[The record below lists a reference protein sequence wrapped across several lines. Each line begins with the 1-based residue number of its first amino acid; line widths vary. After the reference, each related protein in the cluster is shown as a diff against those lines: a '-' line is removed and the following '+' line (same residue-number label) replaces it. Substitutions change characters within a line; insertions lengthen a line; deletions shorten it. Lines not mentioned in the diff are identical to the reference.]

1 MCEKDKDIGMFG
13 WKERYVSYISY
24 QSKIATYDFL
34 PVIFQICS
42 HAFEKKLEAMKFC
55 IKSETSS
62 STQILSH
69 RCRQPHFPTM
79 TSHKYRGASRSQSH
93 PSLADSSVVLV
104 IAVSMVSFFAGT
116 MFTAHMNMECIGGVG
131 DHHFMDAKVEELA
144 QKRVL
149 SLQAI
154 SESKTSE
161 SKPSMVKFPQTT
173 KSYAQGLAR
182 TSKADFFEQFDIG
195 VPMDPI
201 KDAES
206 DVLLLYNRAK
216 AFPSDYK
223 DLSMITDDSSIPQLN
238 TEDAVENCEYL
249 HVILADHSNNKNQCT
264 AIVPN
269 YESYHIQKWM
279 RLGDVGLDTTEDF
292 SLVSRGMRPN
302 GRVEFKSPESKH
314 IRQNWDILKKYFE
327 TFDEV
332 TNELK
337 PLLEKVATPK
347 NTVTVM
353 VSNFGQSELLIN
365 FVCAAKSRN
374 LDISSIILFATDL
387 ETKELAEGLGLVV
400 FYDKWVSTECKG
412 NKIVDFSQKP

>member
-1 MCEKDKDIGMFG
+1 M
-13 WKERYVSYISY
+13 
-24 QSKIATYDFL
+24 
-34 PVIFQICS
+34 
-42 HAFEKKLEAMKFC
+42 
-55 IKSETSS
+55 
-62 STQILSH
+62 
-69 RCRQPHFPTM
+69 
-79 TSHKYRGASRSQSH
+79 
-93 PSLADSSVVLV
+93 

-149 SLQAI
+149 SLQTV
-154 SESKTSE
+154 SESKPSE
-161 SKPSMVKFPQTT
+161 SKPSMVKFPPTT
-173 KSYAQGLAR
+173 TSYAQGLAR

-216 AFPSDYK
+216 AFPDDYK
-223 DLSMITDDSSIPQLN
+223 DSMITDDSSIPQLN
-238 TEDAVENCEYL
+238 TKDAVENCEYL
-249 HVILADHSNNKNQCT
+249 HVILADHSNKKNQCT

-279 RLGDVGLDTTEDF
+279 RLGDAGLDTTEDF
-292 SLVSRGMRPN
+292 SLVSRGMRSN
-302 GRVEFKSPESKH
+302 GRIEFKSPPSKH

-400 FYDKWVSTECKG
+400 FYDKWVRTECKG
-412 NKIVDFSQKP
+412 HEIVYFFSKTLR